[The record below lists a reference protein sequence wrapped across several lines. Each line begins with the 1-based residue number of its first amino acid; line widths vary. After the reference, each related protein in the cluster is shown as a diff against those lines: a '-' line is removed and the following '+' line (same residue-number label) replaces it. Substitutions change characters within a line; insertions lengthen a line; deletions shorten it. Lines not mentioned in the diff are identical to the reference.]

1 MAWEIELGPIEDWL
15 RSQDV
20 GTRVGIY
27 AALEILEREG
37 PALGRPLVDS
47 LVGSRIHNLK
57 ELRPATGSDAE
68 VRILFAFDPKRR
80 AVLLVAGGKSRG
92 KRGRIRWSGWYR
104 RAIPEAERRYKEY
117 LASAKGKR

>member
-15 RSQDV
+15 RSQDI
-20 GTRVGIY
+20 GTQVGIY

-57 ELRPATGSDAE
+57 ELRPAAGQDAE
-68 VRILFAFDPKRR
+68 VRILFAFDSKRR
-80 AVLLVAGGKSRG
+80 AVLLVAGDKSRG

-117 LASAKGKR
+117 LANAKGKR